1 MKKIVIVLFMIF
13 LLVGCNVDDVKEEN
27 TSNVVEEQE
36 EVVDDEYVD
45 NNPIKVGIYM
55 YTNSYTNRKRLNEY
69 TTSWELNVDL
79 CSLEVFYTNESEILG
94 SNFKTL
100 WNEYKDNYEN
110 IDGYRIGYYINFE
123 TRNEGV
129 IDKYILSPSDTGDI
143 YNYLQI
149 YLYDDIH
156 QEDGAWYSHI
166 TEDEYNS
173 DSILTSIKLTG
184 STDTDDIISDISLTV
199 FTYDEDDFDE
209 EGKYIGVS
217 KDTIIIK
224 RN

>member
-27 TSNVVEEQE
+27 TSNVVEEQK

-110 IDGYRIGYYINFE
+110 IGGYRIGYYINFE

-199 FTYDEDDFDE
+199 FTYDGDDFDE
-209 EGKYIGVS
+209 EGKYIGAS

>member
-13 LLVGCNVDDVKEEN
+13 LLVGCSVDDVKEEN

-55 YTNSYTNRKRLNEY
+55 YTNSYTNRKRLNKY

-199 FTYDEDDFDE
+199 FTYDGDDFDE